1 MFAEFIDYIRQKKEV
16 QLLEEFRNEIK
27 MVFLIRPQ

>member
-1 MFAEFIDYIRQKKEV
+1 MLAEFIDYIRQKKEV
-16 QLLEEFRNEIK
+16 QRLKEFRNEIK